1 LYAATATLRGL
12 PWLWPKLKAESAN
25 EFWVLRGH
33 VCFSYA
39 PRVSIAELPAGP
51 RVRIKV
57 RYDSG

>member
-1 LYAATATLRGL
+1 LRPSCMQLRSDRGL

-39 PRVSIAELPAGP
+39 RRGYL
-51 RVRIKV
+51 
-57 RYDSG
+57 